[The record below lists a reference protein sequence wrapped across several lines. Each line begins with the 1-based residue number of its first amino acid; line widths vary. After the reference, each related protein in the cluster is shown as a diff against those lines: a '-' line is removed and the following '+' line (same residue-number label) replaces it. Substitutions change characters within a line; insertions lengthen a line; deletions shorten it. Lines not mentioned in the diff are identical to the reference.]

1 MDIWIIP
8 PLILLCLL
16 VEAFYAG
23 SEIAVVSADRLKL
36 RHQAAK
42 GSKGAR
48 LAMDMLR
55 RPEHLLTTTL
65 VGINIAIVTN
75 SSLATLFAIELLG
88 QEMAWVGIMISA
100 PLIWIFGEIVPKSV
114 FQQKADV
121 LTPRIIFVLKA
132 SSFVFYPIIL
142 VFTMFFKLINLFLG
156 GKSKKNPVCLRE
168 EIDLV
173 LQMQPSE
180 TDILPI
186 EKSMIRRLFNFG
198 ETQARDI
205 MVPLIELKTVDQNAT
220 CAQALQL
227 SSSCAHLILPVHA
240 DRIDNVVG
248 YVNTIDLLDLPETK
262 PIKSYVKPIHYI
274 PGAKSIE
281 SLLLTFQRDG
291 ANMAVIV
298 DEFGGCEG
306 MITLEDILERVVG
319 DMRDEYD
326 VGEKTTTWWQ
336 SLESG
341 GWRVNPRM
349 RLVAL
354 RDELGITLPDGHY
367 ETLGGF
373 LLDHFQEI
381 PKEGD
386 SMVHDGTTIIVTKA
400 ALHCIR
406 EVKILPSPEHA
417 SDREAVAHHGHG

>member
-42 GSKGAR
+42 GSKGAQ
-48 LAMDMLR
+48 LAMEMLR
-55 RPEHLLTTTL
+55 KPEHLLTTTL
-65 VGINIAIVTN
+65 VGINIGIVTN
-75 SSLATLFAIELLG
+75 SSLSALLAIDLLG
-88 QEMAWVGIMISA
+88 KENAWVGILISA
-100 PLIWIFGEIVPKSV
+100 PLIWVFGEIVPKSV

-121 LTPRIIFVLKA
+121 LAPRIIYVLKA
-132 SSFVFYPIIL
+132 SSYLFYPIIL
-142 VFTMFFKLINLFLG
+142 VFTMFFKVITFFFG
-156 GKSKKNPVCLRE
+156 GKAKKNPFGLRE
-168 EIDLV
+168 EIGLV
-173 LQMQPSE
+173 LQMQAQE
-180 TDILPI
+180 TDILPM

-205 MVPLIELKTVDQNAT
+205 MVPLIELKTLEQGAT
-220 CAQALQL
+220 CGQALRL
-227 SSSCAHLILPVHA
+227 SGSCSHLVLPVHA
-240 DRIDNVVG
+240 GRVDNVIG
-248 YVNTIDLLDLPETK
+248 YVNITDFLGFPDQKSIK
-262 PIKSYVKPIHYI
+262 PHIKPVLYA
-274 PGAKSIE
+274 PGTKSIE
-281 SLLLTFQRDG
+281 SLLATFQESG
-291 ANMAVIV
+291 EQLAVIV

-306 MITLEDILERVVG
+306 MVTLEDILERVVG

-326 VGEKTTTWWQ
+326 TGERMTTWWNKVGPGKW
-336 SLESG
+336 L
-341 GWRVNPRM
+341 VNPRI

-354 RDELGITLPDGHY
+354 QDELGIHLPDGHY

-386 SMVHDGTTIIVTKA
+386 SMRTADATFTVTKA
-400 ALHCIR
+400 ALQAIR
-406 EVKILPSPEHA
+406 EVEITLLSEPVSNE
-417 SDREAVAHHGHG
+417 EAFMSHGH